1 MREAVKGMFILKKFY
16 IKLLSIIIIFLS
28 GILIY
33 SNTFFCSFHFD
44 DSNYIVNNFYIRNI
58 HNLQSIWKICPCRF
72 LTFLSIAFDYH
83 FHRLDVF
90 AYHLFNITVH
100 VGSAILVWWL
110 TLLTFSTPAMKEEK
124 IARHAKAIALFAG
137 LIFVSNPVQIEAV
150 TYIWQRAASMAAFFY
165 LGSLGLYVKSRLL
178 QDNKST
184 FGLGRF
190 YYIFSLITAVAAM
203 FTKENSITLPLMIL
217 LYEFSFFGARK
228 GQNLKYLFPF
238 LLTLFIIPL
247 TMLFTK
253 SFRFQ
258 EIQGVVEGPE
268 GISPLHYLLTQF
280 RVMITYIR
288 LVFLPLNLN
297 LDYDYPIYK
306 NIFEL
311 PVLISFAF
319 LITILYIA
327 KSLFSKYRLIS
338 FSIFWFFLTLLPE
351 SSLLPQKDVI
361 FEHRLYLPL
370 VGYSMFLVSGAYTI
384 FGKNY
389 FKTMM
394 VVLTMIVACYSVMT
408 YQRNKVWKDE
418 LSLGNDIVQKSPH
431 KARPYYN
438 RGLSLYNQD
447 KLAQAMSDY
456 NKAIE
461 IDPKLAEAYDNRGV
475 VYDKQEKF
483 TQAISDYNRA
493 IEIDPNYARAYYN
506 RGLSFY
512 TQGNLA
518 QAMFDYNKA
527 IEINPN
533 YAEAYDNRG
542 VVYYMQDKYPQALSE
557 YNRAIEIDPKLAS
570 AYIDRGVYYDNQGHL
585 PQAISDYN
593 KATEIDPKLAKAY
606 KYRGLIYYK
615 QGNFTKALSEYDKA
629 IEIDPNDAEVYNDRG
644 SFYGNQDNLTQAMSN
659 FDKAIERNPKYADAY
674 KNRAFG
680 YYALNKYVSA
690 WADVRKAEGLG
701 AVVNPDFIN
710 NLKKVSRNNAAP

>member
-438 RGLSLYNQD
+438 RGLS
-447 KLAQAMSDY
+447 
-456 NKAIE
+456 
-461 IDPKLAEAYDNRGV
+461 
-475 VYDKQEKF
+475 
-483 TQAISDYNRA
+483 
-493 IEIDPNYARAYYN
+493 
-506 RGLSFY
+506 FY

-701 AVVNPDFIN
+701 AVVNPDLIN
-710 NLKKVSRNNAAP
+710 NLKKVSRNNATP